1 MGIIAL
7 GLHWR
12 GGLNMSDTAAE
23 TPIEK
28 AQRIVRERRKAGT
41 LSSPERNWV
50 RRATADPKS
59 LRLAINAACFQCLG
73 GTEDDMPDPGWRE
86 EIRDC
91 KVVTCALHSVRP

>member
-1 MGIIAL
+1 
-7 GLHWR
+7 
-12 GGLNMSDTAAE
+12 MSATE

-28 AQRIVRERRKAGT
+28 AQRIVRERREAGT

-50 RRATADPKS
+50 RRAALADTKS

-73 GTEDDMPDPGWRE
+73 GTMEDMPDPGWRE

-91 KVVTCALHSVRP
+91 TVISCALHSVRP

>member
-1 MGIIAL
+1 
-7 GLHWR
+7 
-12 GGLNMSDTAAE
+12 MSELVTETA
-23 TPIEK
+23 IEK
-28 AQRIVRERRKAGT
+28 AQRIVKERREAGT

-50 RRATADPKS
+50 RRSLADPKS

-91 KVVTCALHSVRP
+91 NVTTCALHKVRP